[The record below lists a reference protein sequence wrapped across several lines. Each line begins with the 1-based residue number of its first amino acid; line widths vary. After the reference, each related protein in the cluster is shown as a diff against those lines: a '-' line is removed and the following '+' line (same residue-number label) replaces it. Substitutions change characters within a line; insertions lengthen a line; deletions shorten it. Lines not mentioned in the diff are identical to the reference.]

1 MMRLVGRTVSLLLLG
16 LACCGRARAQEF
28 ASPSPGENAPTGTI
42 SNEELLLE
50 MRRLR
55 AEVEES
61 RKLKDQVT
69 QLQSELST
77 LRENSGSPAFGP
89 GPGVSLASFFQS
101 PGEAMNRGGQ
111 PAAIFGRG
119 GTGPN
124 APGFNFSEFVG
135 GQPGFMQGSPTGGDA
150 FPYAYTTP
158 PGAGNTGPSYGGPG
172 QLGRGGQPPIGGAQ
186 SEDDFKLNMSYR
198 YSSNA
203 TGPLGGGGYF
213 HVSDEND
220 EFSVNLTNQITVDS
234 TNFDRQNMPTIEQG
248 FNIPFARTFIYGNI
262 TKDWNYQIGTQ
273 GFLGTFNLLDM
284 WMTYKVAN
292 WLSIRA
298 GKGLAPPLYEY
309 YAFTPALEAVITN
322 SPLFQLA
329 AGRPVG
335 VMASGNVLDN
345 RLQYWFGVNNI
356 GKSVYYGLN
365 RNVEFDGVFTIT
377 PFKGREDFLDGLG
390 GGLGYSSAWEQ
401 FRLQQ
406 TSINFA
412 QNGEASTNGA
422 FVTSSGVPFF
432 VYNPN
437 VFTTGQKIRVAP
449 HLFWYGRL
457 SFLGEYMLFSRML
470 SDGTTTGRSTQRG
483 YYLNLSYFLTG
494 ERDFRGNGFQG
505 YSTINPISP
514 FIPSRNQWGPG
525 AWQIATQW
533 SELNVGDGDFRRGFA
548 DGNRWTNRMDQLM
561 AGVNWWPN
569 KYTRISAFWVWTGF
583 NRAIPLN
590 SPEPVSTFNTAW
602 LRFAMYF

>member
-1 MMRLVGRTVSLLLLG
+1 MKRRVGIAISLVLLVLVCRGRSSAQDSAAPQRG
-16 LACCGRARAQEF
+16 PAELAE
-28 ASPSPGENAPTGTI
+28 SI
-42 SNEELLLE
+42 STEDLLLE

-61 RKLKDQVT
+61 RKLQDQVT

-77 LRENSGSPAFGP
+77 LREVANSPAFGP

-111 PAAIFGRG
+111 PAALSGPG

-124 APGFNFSEFVG
+124 APGFNFSDFVG
-135 GQPGFMQGSPTGGDA
+135 GQPGFSGTMPAAGEM
-150 FPYAYTTP
+150 FPYAYPTP
-158 PGAGNTGPSYGGPG
+158 PGAGNTGPSFGGPG
-172 QLGRGGQPPIGGAQ
+172 QLARGGQPPSRGAVT
-186 SEDDFKLNMSYR
+186 EDDFKLNMSYR

-213 HVSDEND
+213 HVADEND

-273 GFLGTFNLLDM
+273 GFLGTFNLLDL
-284 WMTYKVAN
+284 WMTYKVAD

-329 AGRPVG
+329 AGRPIG

-365 RNVEFDGVFTIT
+365 RNVEFDGVATIT
-377 PFKGREDFLDGLG
+377 PFKGSENFLEGLG
-390 GGLGYSSAWEQ
+390 GGFGYSSGWEH
-401 FRLQQ
+401 FKLQQ
-406 TSINFA
+406 SSINFA
-412 QNGEASTNGA
+412 QNGEASTNGS
-422 FVTSSGVPFF
+422 FITSSGVPFF
-432 VYNPN
+432 AYNPD
-437 VFTTGQKIRVAP
+437 VFSSGQKIRVAP

-457 SFLGEYMLFSRML
+457 SFLGEYMLFSRKL
-470 SDGTTTGRSTQRG
+470 SDGRTTGRSTQRG

-505 YSTINPISP
+505 YSTISPNSP

-525 AWQIATQW
+525 AWQLAAQW
-533 SELNVGDGDFRRGFA
+533 SELDVGEGDFYRGFA
-548 DGNRWTNRMDQLM
+548 DGNRWTNRMEQLM

-583 NRAIPLN
+583 NRPIPLN
-590 SPEPVSTFNTAW
+590 SPEPVGTFNTAW
-602 LRFAMYF
+602 LRFAMFF